1 MELLINSFF
10 QQMCAEDTVERVVSV
25 HGLCPHGAGSFIRGL
40 EEYSLLH
47 LKRGKTIDALENPG
61 FKSQLNQLLN
71 IRQIHHSL

>member
-47 LKRGKTIDALENPG
+47 LKRGKTIDAL
-61 FKSQLNQLLN
+61 
-71 IRQIHHSL
+71 